1 MKILFAAGGTGGH
14 IFPAISIADEIKKMY
29 DKSEILFIG
38 AKGRIE
44 EKIVPANN
52 YELRTISISGLN
64 RRDIIRNL
72 RVPFKLLGA
81 LHSSKKILKEFH
93 PNVVVGTGGF
103 VSVPVIIN
111 AKRMSI
117 PILLQEGNSFP
128 GKATRYLSKKAD
140 KVIINFDETSKF
152 LKRNDNIIR
161 ISHPIRRSL
170 SKVDR
175 VKALEFFG
183 LRKDYKTLFIFGGS
197 QGAQAINAG
206 IEKIIHKLYFEK
218 VNIIWQTGATD
229 FRRLKDKFN
238 GFDSNVKIFEF
249 IENMQ
254 YAYSAANLVICRSGI
269 SSIMEL
275 AYLKVPAILI
285 PYPLSAEN
293 HQEKNARSLEDRNA
307 CLVIVQNEIEEKLYK
322 MILEY
327 INKPSKLKEIRKHI
341 GEFSDPD
348 AAYKISKEVLNLVK

>member
-14 IFPAISIADEIKKMY
+14 IFPAISIADEIKKMD

-52 YELRTISISGLN
+52 YELRTISISGLSKK
-64 RRDIIRNL
+64 DIKRNL
-72 RVPFKLLGA
+72 KLPFKILGS
-81 LHSSKKILKEFH
+81 LYSSNKILKKFK
-93 PNVVVGTGGF
+93 PDVVVGTGGF

-111 AKRMSI
+111 AKRRGI

-140 KVIINFDETSKF
+140 KVIINFEETSKF
-152 LKRNDNIIR
+152 LKRNDNVLT

-170 SKVDR
+170 NKVDKK
-175 VKALEFFG
+175 KALDFFG
-183 LRKDYKTLFIFGGS
+183 LNKNWKTLFIFGGS

-218 VNIIWQTGATD
+218 INVIWQTGAAD

-238 GFDSNVKIFEF
+238 GFESSVKIFEF
-249 IENMQ
+249 IDNMQ
-254 YAYSAANLVICRSGI
+254 YAYSTADLVICRAGI

-275 AYLKVPAILI
+275 AYLEVPAILI
-285 PYPLSAEN
+285 PFPLSAEN

-307 CLVIVQNEIEEKLYK
+307 CLLIVQNEIEEKLYK
-322 MILEY
+322 MIIEY
-327 INKPSKLKEIRKHI
+327 INEPSKLKEIRKNI
-341 GEFSDPD
+341 GEF
-348 AAYKISKEVLNLVK
+348 